1 MLFYIILLIV
11 LYISVYFYIKLW
23 LDYKYRGTFPIQ
35 IKIIEIQKL
44 YFVSIIFYIFGY
56 KVYEIQGEGQ
66 KGLYNILVVVKS
78 NRKFKKDD
86 EIKILKINKNNY
98 IGEQI

>member
-23 LDYKYRGTFPIQ
+23 LDYKYKGTFPIQ

-56 KVYEIQGEGQ
+56 KVYEIQGEGE
-66 KGLYNILVVVKS
+66 KRRYHITVIVKS
-78 NRKFKKDD
+78 NRKFKKGA
-86 EIKILKINKNNY
+86 EIKIVKFDKNNY
-98 IGEQI
+98 MGEQI